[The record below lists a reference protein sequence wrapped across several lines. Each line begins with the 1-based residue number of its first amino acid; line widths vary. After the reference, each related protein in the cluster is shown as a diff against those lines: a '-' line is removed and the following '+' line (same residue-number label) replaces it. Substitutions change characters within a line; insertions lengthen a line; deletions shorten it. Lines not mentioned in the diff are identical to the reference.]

1 MIKKVAMVVLS
12 AAVLAGIAALLT
24 EKAMFAVFLPI
35 FLLAGLMVSLTFQ
48 TMRSRL
54 KIDEVGWRKQSS
66 AAVYYLLWSG
76 FFLFVLMMGM
86 SHV

>member
-1 MIKKVAMVVLS
+1 MIKKVAMVVLG
-12 AAVLAGIAALLT
+12 AAVLAGMAALLT

-48 TMRSRL
+48 TVCGRL
-54 KIDEVGWRKQSS
+54 KINEVGWRKRSC
-66 AAVYYLLWSG
+66 AAIYYLLWSG
-76 FFLFVLMMGM
+76 FFLFVLLMGM